1 MKVEDINLREL
12 IENETGL
19 KFNRANKMC
28 CPVHKEKTPSFSVDV
43 KRNKFHCFG
52 CGIGGDAID
61 FIKETKGLNYSEAC
75 RYLGVEVNE
84 EYKVIVEEEEKIRDF
99 IKWQLSLE
107 DYQGWNLVKIYRF
120 EDEENKTLYFTG
132 KFSTPGKKEIRY
144 YHINEEGKVKF
155 GRGDKEPVPY
165 NYARLKSAIEKNRSV
180 FIVEGEKDADTIAH
194 LGYVAT
200 SLKGIKTIDASIFQ
214 DAIVNFIGDTG
225 QAGEEYKKHIYY
237 SIADK
242 VQSFRIIELPGLEKL
257 GDNADV
263 TDWLKA
269 GHTKEEF
276 KAAIRD
282 FWDWKVSTK
291 WKYVTTDSKGNI
303 KPLKVWENLNILLER
318 NGIKLKYNLISKEV
332 ESYGRFTS
340 SRNELLTDIRG
351 LAEKNGFKLSKDD
364 ACDFINKIA
373 IQNKY
378 NPFTEYLHENE
389 INDTDIT
396 VIDDVFNCLIINK
409 DFSEMKPF
417 YKTLF
422 VKWLLNV
429 VRIAHNELEKGYG
442 SEGVLVLQGNQ
453 GIRKTTFFR
462 ELIRNERWFK
472 DGLNI
477 DPKNKDSVSKAT
489 KYILSELGELDSTL
503 KGDLASL
510 KAFLTSSTDE
520 FRRPYERVEEKHPRI
535 TSFCAT
541 VNKLGFLKDETGDR
555 RYWVIPVERCDIEKL
570 KTLDIDRFWGA
581 VYSVYKAGNVKH
593 WLEDEEKENLYKNNL
608 SFKAENSVTIAIKET
623 FNLEQDKA
631 FWKVYG
637 LKEICELLDVKF
649 SEKSSS
655 VRNAFENLG
664 FKYTTHRHKYDNKPH
679 RGFKIPNPK
688 EEEVRGLIKEME
700 DCPF

>member
-1 MKVEDINLREL
+1 M
-12 IENETGL
+12 
-19 KFNRANKMC
+19 
-28 CPVHKEKTPSFSVDV
+28 
-43 KRNKFHCFG
+43 
-52 CGIGGDAID
+52 AI
-61 FIKETKGLNYSEAC
+61 K
-75 RYLGVEVNE
+75 
-84 EYKVIVEEEEKIRDF
+84 
-99 IKWQLSLE
+99 
-107 DYQGWNLVKIYRF
+107 
-120 EDEENKTLYFTG
+120 
-132 KFSTPGKKEIRY
+132 
-144 YHINEEGKVKF
+144 
-155 GRGDKEPVPY
+155 
-165 NYARLKSAIEKNRSV
+165 
-180 FIVEGEKDADTIAH
+180 
-194 LGYVAT
+194 
-200 SLKGIKTIDASIFQ
+200 
-214 DAIVNFIGDTG
+214 
-225 QAGEEYKKHIYY
+225 
-237 SIADK
+237 
-242 VQSFRIIELPGLEKL
+242 
-257 GDNADV
+257 
-263 TDWLKA
+263 
-269 GHTKEEF
+269 
-276 KAAIRD
+276 D

-510 KAFLTSSTDE
+510 KA
-520 FRRPYERVEEKHPRI
+520 K
-535 TSFCAT
+535 
-541 VNKLGFLKDETGDR
+541 
-555 RYWVIPVERCDIEKL
+555 
-570 KTLDIDRFWGA
+570 
-581 VYSVYKAGNVKH
+581 
-593 WLEDEEKENLYKNNL
+593 
-608 SFKAENSVTIAIKET
+608 
-623 FNLEQDKA
+623 
-631 FWKVYG
+631 
-637 LKEICELLDVKF
+637 
-649 SEKSSS
+649 
-655 VRNAFENLG
+655 
-664 FKYTTHRHKYDNKPH
+664 
-679 RGFKIPNPK
+679 
-688 EEEVRGLIKEME
+688 
-700 DCPF
+700 